1 VGVSDEEYPEW
12 GFQGE
17 NFNVGISNVRI
28 LCFRVE
34 VGLPTVAGSNVEY
47 HMWDYQVWQCQVWA
61 YQVWGFQM
69 W

>member
-1 VGVSDEEYPEW
+1 MEYPEW

-17 NFNVGISNVRI
+17 NFNVGISNVGI

-47 HMWDYQVWQCQVWA
+47 HMWDYQV
-61 YQVWGFQM
+61 
-69 W
+69 